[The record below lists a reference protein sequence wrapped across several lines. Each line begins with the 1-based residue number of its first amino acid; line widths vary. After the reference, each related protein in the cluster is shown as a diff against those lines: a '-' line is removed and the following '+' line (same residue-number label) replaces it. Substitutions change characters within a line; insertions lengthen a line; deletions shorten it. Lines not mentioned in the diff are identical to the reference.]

1 MRNSKSVA
9 FSTCFTHTRTPYTC
23 IQSCTHSSQTQRQHS
38 CVSLWLWDGEKGKE
52 KERKKE
58 RERERG
64 RESSCW
70 WGWTEPLQRHTDR
83 SLWKERITCA
93 RLLSCH
99 ILIPGRAHLGTN
111 FTPLRHRAPQQSPPS
126 PPPVIQPCSCQHFHL
141 CAAVVWCQVHTS
153 KHTHTHT
160 HSHTHTLTFSPKPPQ
175 QLACLMSV
183 KNTRWGGEDGGL
195 TLWRYVGLCA
205 LHFYCYLREKK
216 KKSWKKRERNT
227 I

>member
-1 MRNSKSVA
+1 MRNTKSVA
-9 FSTCFTHTRTPYTC
+9 FPHVSLTRT
-23 IQSCTHSSQTQRQHS
+23 QTHASRVAHIA
-38 CVSLWLWDGEKGKE
+38 VKDKGSTVVFLSGSGM
-52 KERKKE
+52 ERKKKRK
-58 RERERG
+58 REG
-64 RESSCW
+64 ESSCW
-70 WGWTEPLQRHTDR
+70 WGWTESLQRHTDG

-111 FTPLRHRAPQQSPPS
+111 FTPLHPTQSPTAE
-126 PPPVIQPCSCQHFHL
+126 PPVMQPCSCQHFHL
-141 CAAVVWCQVHTS
+141 CAAVVWCQVHTH
-153 KHTHTHT
+153 KHT
-160 HSHTHTLTFSPKPPQ
+160 LSPKPP

-183 KNTRWGGEDGGL
+183 KNARWGGEDGVL

-216 KKSWKKRERNT
+216 RKKREKST